1 MTIPSE
7 PPVSTCWPKFITAG
21 TSFKLDRSFPDYGV
35 SDWAY
40 SVTFAGAQVKKFD
53 ATPQVTADPTGS
65 TYHLVLAPADT
76 LPLNPTGGDRL
87 PYHVVERL
95 TATDGE
101 VFEVGHY
108 RLMVHPAV
116 SAAAAG
122 TFVSFEER
130 MLAKLQATLEARV
143 TGGAIEAYSVA
154 GRSITK
160 ISTREIETMIGRYK
174 LLVWR
179 QRNPGQFGVPGT
191 FSFPSID
198 RGPFP
203 PGNRWPR

>member
-1 MTIPSE
+1 MTTPTE
-7 PPVSTCWPKFITAG
+7 PPVSTWWPKFITAG
-21 TSFKLDRSFPDYGV
+21 TSFKLDRSFPDYAV

-40 SVTFAGAQVKKFD
+40 SVTFAGAQVASFN
-53 ATPQVTADPTGS
+53 AAPQITADGG

-87 PYHVVERL
+87 PYHAVEQL

-108 RLMVHPAV
+108 RLMVHPPI

-130 MLAKLQATLEARV
+130 LLTKLQQTLEARI
-143 TGGAIEAYSVA
+143 TGGSIEHYSVA

-160 ISTREIETMIGRYK
+160 ISTQELQQMIGRYK

-179 QRNPGQFGVPGT
+179 QRNPGRFGVPGT

-203 PGNRWPR
+203 PGYRWPR